1 MTGENPY
8 EMPASQPPRPSRW
21 RRGLGW
27 LAVAVVVGL
36 VIVGLLA
43 GGRRCARE
51 AGRRIACSQNMQ
63 RIGKA
68 LHAYHDEHG
77 ALPPACLRDAEGKP
91 LHGWRTLLLPYLGEQ
106 DLFATIDLSKPWDDP
121 ANAAARKRMP
131 ICFQCPSAHAEMGQT
146 VYLAVVSPQGCFRAD
161 GQVRLDEVTMPSR
174 TLLVAEFPWPRAVHW
189 MAPEDADEELFARL
203 EPAAEKSGQHVNGIL
218 TMLFADGHTESWHE
232 NHFAAIDAAARRAFV
247 SVSAEKPAIDS

>member
-51 AGRRIACSQNMQ
+51 AARRIACSDNMK

-77 ALPPACLRDAEGKP
+77 ALPPACLRDAEGRL
-91 LHGWRTLLLPYLGEQ
+91 LHGW
-106 DLFATIDLSKPWDDP
+106 
-121 ANAAARKRMP
+121 
-131 ICFQCPSAHAEMGQT
+131 
-146 VYLAVVSPQGCFRAD
+146 
-161 GQVRLDEVTMPSR
+161 R
-174 TLLVAEFPWPRAVHW
+174 TLLVAEFPVSRAVHW
-189 MAPEDADEELFARL
+189 MAPENADEDLFARL
-203 EPAAEKSGQHVNGIL
+203 EPAAEKSGQHMNRIL
-218 TMLFADGHTESWHE
+218 TMLFADGHTESWYE
-232 NHFAAIDAAARRAFV
+232 DDFAAIDAAARRAFV